1 MLIKIVHQLRS
12 TIPIHQRLRR
22 QRSICYHTNQDLET
36 INNMKLYICLLSFII
51 TPLLLFCQSTCHP
64 IQKFYADQYYCV
76 QNNHEKNVYCVRLH
90 DTIKG
95 IRLSDNLYEFRI
107 GNDSSIVAFLS
118 RKWTPL
124 RPLWNTF
131 LTTRT
136 ISLLPVGCIKYVYN
150 GDTIQIKWNK
160 SAYVGPRYVSS
171 RKKKKK

>member
-1 MLIKIVHQLRS
+1 
-12 TIPIHQRLRR
+12 
-22 QRSICYHTNQDLET
+22 
-36 INNMKLYICLLSFII
+36 MKFYICLLSFII

-107 GNDSSIVAFLS
+107 GNDSSIVVFLS

-124 RPLWNTF
+124 RPLWNSF